1 MITPFSDYA
10 SVLNMPEYNYNN
22 IIIIVTCVIMLEL
35 LSARF
40 IHRFRT

>member
-22 IIIIVTCVIMLEL
+22 IIIVTSVIMLEL

>member
-22 IIIIVTCVIMLEL
+22 IIIVTSVIMLEL

-40 IHRFRT
+40 IHRFRK